1 MPFDPLP
8 LPKPVPNLDA
18 IADPRWYPATIESVP
33 DGDTVVVT
41 IDRGHDQISRRQSI
55 RLRGIDTAESNDPDR
70 RLASLG
76 ELAKVMIQAWLPV
89 GSTCFLCTYKTPKSK
104 REEVEKFGRFQ
115 GDFVICVCR
124 QPYDDIS
131 LTDWLVTNRLAVRYH
146 GQNKLRIV
154 NDHLN
159 NYHHHADRGSFSILA
174 TPTP

>member
-18 IADPRWYPATIESVP
+18 IADPRWYPAMIESVP

-55 RLRGIDTAESNDPDR
+55 RLRGIDTAESNDPDP
-70 RLASLG
+70 RLAKLG
-76 ELAKVMIQAWLPV
+76 QLAKVMIQAWLPV
-89 GSTCFLCTYKTPKSK
+89 GSTCFLATYKTPKSK

-115 GDFVICVCR
+115 GDFVICVRR
-124 QPYDDIS
+124 QPYDDMQ
-131 LTDWLVTNRLAVRYH
+131 LTDWLVTNHLAVRYH